1 MAAVRARLA
10 NSFLRLFAV
19 QGSWNYQRMLGIG
32 VGVAAEPLLRDLK
45 KENDDAAYRA
55 AVARSARFFN
65 AHPYLAGLAVGA
77 AARAEYDGMPPAQ
90 IIRFREALVSPLGA
104 LGDQLVWAG
113 WLPLLASAALAAI
126 ALGSGWIAVVAFM
139 LLYNVGHVALR
150 WWALTAGWNH
160 GAHVA
165 AALHAAGLQRAIA
178 WAVPAMGLMTGFAL
192 PLVAETLAG
201 PFGGWERGSLAGA
214 AVAGFI
220 ILRLV
225 RAAVDGLRLGLG
237 FVAIAL
243 ILGWLWP

>member
-1 MAAVRARLA
+1 VAPVKVRLA

-32 VGVAAEPLLRDLK
+32 VGVAEEPLLRDLK
-45 KENDDAAYRA
+45 NGQDDAAYRA
-55 AVARSARFFN
+55 AVARGARFFN

-77 AARAEYDGMPPAQ
+77 AARAEHDGMPPAQ
-90 IIRFREALVSPLGA
+90 IERFRDALVSPLGA

-126 ALGSGWIAVVAFM
+126 ALGSGWIAVAAFM
-139 LLYNVGHVALR
+139 LIYNVGHVTLR
-150 WWALTAGWNH
+150 WWALAAGWKH

-178 WAVPAMGLMTGFAL
+178 WAVPAMGLAAGFAL

-201 PFGGWERGSLAGA
+201 PFGGWERGTLAAA

-220 ILRLV
+220 MLRLI
-225 RAAVDGLRLGLG
+225 RGAVDGLRLGLG